1 MLIFLCL
8 QHYWRFLAAL
18 QYYWSYCKI
27 VSYFLNNW
35 KISLDEKVFLKSL
48 CFTLYNF
55 HQKNRREKNES
66 ADCSKQLTSL
76 LRLLYSFS
84 ILMIVISKLE
94 IFILK
99 KFYEKSNSSHLYWLK
114 YETGNSV
121 DKSSG
126 VVIYILLSHLH

>member
-55 HQKNRREKNES
+55 HQKKFVEKKMNQQTAANFTPS
-66 ADCSKQLTSL
+66 T
-76 LRLLYSFS
+76 RLLYSFS
-84 ILMIVISKLE
+84 ILMKVISKLE

-99 KFYEKSNSSHLYWLK
+99 KFYEKSHSLHLFWLK
-114 YETGNSV
+114 CESGNSV

-126 VVIYILLSHLH
+126 VVIYILLSHLY